1 MTAKAGINQKTMNS
15 KYLENLMSSQK
26 FCKDL
31 IEFLENKFIRQYE
44 EKRSKKIEN
53 LVDRIKKK
61 F

>member
-15 KYLENLMSSQK
+15 KYLENLMSSPK